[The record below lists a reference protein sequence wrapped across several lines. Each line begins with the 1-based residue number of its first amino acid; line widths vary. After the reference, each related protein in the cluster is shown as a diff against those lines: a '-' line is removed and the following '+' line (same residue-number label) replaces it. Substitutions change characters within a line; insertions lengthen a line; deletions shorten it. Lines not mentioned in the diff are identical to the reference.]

1 MSTVVSVRSMIL
13 YTLSNRT
20 RRVHF
25 RLDSLNLD
33 MDIGVCVSGWA
44 VGVDGQGSW
53 ESWSHRSSTLICR
66 RLSLMFSIECHQ
78 VLLLRHQERIHVGP
92 STKPGM
98 GGLREVTGR
107 RQTCWRMRP
116 ARRVCDGGAS
126 EVSRDGDLKL

>member
-1 MSTVVSVRSMIL
+1 
-13 YTLSNRT
+13 
-20 RRVHF
+20 
-25 RLDSLNLD
+25 
-33 MDIGVCVSGWA
+33 
-44 VGVDGQGSW
+44 
-53 ESWSHRSSTLICR
+53 
-66 RLSLMFSIECHQ
+66 MFSIECHQ

-126 EVSRDGDLKL
+126 EVSRDGDLKLITLQGVESTGLGMPYCGRSVSTRASL